1 MTYQE
6 IASAVTAREQD
17 RAHVWHPL
25 FQHRVL
31 DDNDLLVIVEGDGCE
46 VKDAHGRTYLDA
58 YAALWNVNVGYG
70 REEIAR
76 AAYEQLQKLPYYPL
90 SQVVA
95 PASHL
100 GARLAEILPG
110 ELDHFFFC
118 NSGSEANETAI
129 KIARQYGRQKHPGQ
143 NRHKIIARYQGY
155 HGFTFGA
162 MSATGQVGRRSKFEP
177 LVPGFLHV
185 EPPYCYRC
193 PLKQTYPSCNLG
205 CVDAIEQVIRREDPE
220 TVAAVVAEPIIGGG
234 GVIVPPDD
242 YLPRLRDIC
251 DRYGVL
257 LILDEVITGFGRTG
271 ELFACQHW
279 DVVPDMM
286 TMAKGVTSGYLPLG
300 ACAVTP
306 EIFDAFLGEP
316 GDGSEFAQVC
326 TYGGHPACCAAA
338 LANIDILTRE
348 RLWENSAKVGTYLL
362 EQLQEMDSPLVG
374 DVRGKGL
381 MIGVELI
388 DETGA
393 MLDAGRTASIK
404 NRIRDEGVL
413 TGQMS
418 HAILGPESVLC
429 LSPPLILTES
439 QADTIVEAFRVA
451 LTTV

>member
-1 MTYQE
+1 MTYQD
-6 IASAVTAREQD
+6 IATAVTARQQD

-25 FQHRVL
+25 FQHSTLEDR
-31 DDNDLLVIVEGDGCE
+31 DLLVIVEGDGCE

-58 YAALWNVNVGYG
+58 YSALWNVNVGYG
-70 REEIAR
+70 REEISR
-76 AAYEQLQKLPYYPL
+76 AVYEQMQQLPYYPL

-95 PASHL
+95 PASQL
-100 GARLAEILPG
+100 GASLADLLPG

-118 NSGSEANETAI
+118 NSGSEANETAF
-129 KIARQYGRQKHPGQ
+129 KIARQYGRQKHLGQ
-143 NRHKIIARYQGY
+143 NRYKIIARYQGY
-155 HGFTFGA
+155 HGFTYGA

-185 EPPYCYRC
+185 DPPYCYRC
-193 PLKQTYPSCNLG
+193 PLRQTYPACGVG
-205 CVDAIEQVIRREDPE
+205 CVDAIEEVIRREDPE

-234 GVIVPPDD
+234 GVIIPPDE
-242 YLPRLRDIC
+242 YFPRLRKIC
-251 DRYGVL
+251 DRYDVL

-279 DVVPDMM
+279 DVIPDIM

-348 RLWENSAKVGTYLL
+348 RLWENSAAVGNYLL
-362 EQLQEMDSPLVG
+362 RELQKIDSPFVG

-388 DETGA
+388 DEAGS
-393 MLDAGRTASIK
+393 MLDEERTANVKSRIK
-404 NRIRDEGVL
+404 DEGVL
-413 TGQMS
+413 IGGMS

-429 LSPPLILTES
+429 LSPPLILTEA
-439 QADTIVEAFRVA
+439 QADQIADAFRVA
-451 LTTV
+451 LAAV